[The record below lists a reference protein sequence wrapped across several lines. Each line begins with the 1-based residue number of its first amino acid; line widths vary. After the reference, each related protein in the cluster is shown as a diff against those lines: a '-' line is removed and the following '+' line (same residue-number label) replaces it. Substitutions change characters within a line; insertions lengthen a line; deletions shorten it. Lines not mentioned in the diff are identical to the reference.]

1 MSGEHRLKTLCA
13 TLGVSRSGYH
23 DWLKR
28 TPSQRAEANA
38 ALRITIRQVHAAS
51 LGTYGSPRIKR
62 ELDRIGPPVGHNRIA
77 RLMREEQLQGRTRRR
92 FRVRTTDSNH
102 AEPIAPNL
110 LAQTPP
116 PSQPNQAWVTDITY
130 IETDEG
136 WLYLAGVLDLFS
148 RRLVGWAMGSSLA
161 TALPLAAL
169 LMALRQRQPGA
180 GLIHHSDRGVQYAS
194 GDYRACLA
202 EHHLT
207 ASMSRTGNCYDNATM
222 ESFWSTLK
230 HELVYRRRFASRQ
243 EATTAIFAYI
253 EGFYN
258 RRRLHSSLG
267 YRSPLDFESNLAQQ
281 PQQLA

>member
-1 MSGEHRLKTLCA
+1 MSGEFTLKSLCE
-13 TLGVSRSGYH
+13 TLGVSRSGYY
-23 DWLKR
+23 DWR
-28 TPSQRAEANA
+28 GRAPSQRAQANA
-38 ALRITIRQVHAAS
+38 ATLARIKTCHAAS

-62 ELDRIGPPVGHNRIA
+62 ELERHGPPVGLHRIA
-77 RLMREEQLQGRTRRR
+77 RLMRQANLQGRTRRR

-110 LAQTPP
+110 LAVRPA
-116 PSQPNQAWVTDITY
+116 PSGPDQIWATDITY
-130 IETDEG
+130 IPTDEG

-148 RRLVGWAMGSSLA
+148 RRLIGWAMGSSLD

-169 LMALRQRQPGA
+169 LMALRQRCPAPG
-180 GLIHHSDRGVQYAS
+180 LLHHSDRGVQYAS
-194 GDYRACLA
+194 EQYRACLSDHQVA
-202 EHHLT
+202 

-230 HELVYRRRFASRQ
+230 HELVYRRHFATRH

-267 YRSPLDFESNLAQQ
+267 YQSPLDFESNLSQQ
-281 PQQLA
+281 PKQLA